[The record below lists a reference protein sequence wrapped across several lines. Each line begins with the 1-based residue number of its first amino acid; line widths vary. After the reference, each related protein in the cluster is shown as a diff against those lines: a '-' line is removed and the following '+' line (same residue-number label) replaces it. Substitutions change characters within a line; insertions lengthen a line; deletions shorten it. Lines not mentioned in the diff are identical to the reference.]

1 MVHKWYQR
9 IAECMHINT
18 PCSIVH
24 HNIVWLDS
32 FPTYLQFYFSMYLQ
46 ISASSSLIITF
57 PRQWTFG
64 DVQFKVQELGYLAR
78 WMTNYTPSNV
88 LGISESLKVIRQWSC
103 SLSSNLV
110 NVTTHAGQ
118 IWWNS
123 WRPKGWRRW
132 YALDL
137 LLLSIPIH
145 ILLHLKRLHTTWRRP
160 ATPWWRWI
168 ALLHPRWGL
177 ICWWWKAVA
186 QPGCMECGSPWFCCI
201 RGSLYPWFCII

>member
-1 MVHKWYQR
+1 MVHTM
-9 IAECMHINT
+9 ISEDECTHINT

-24 HNIVWLDS
+24 HNIEWLYS
-32 FPTYLQFYFSMYLQ
+32 FPTYWQSCFSMYLQ

-57 PRQWTFG
+57 PRQWTLG

-88 LGISESLKVIRQWSC
+88 LGISESLKVIRQSSC
-103 SLSSNLV
+103 ILSSNLV

-118 IWWNS
+118 ICWNS

-145 ILLHLKRLHTTWRRP
+145 ILLHLKRLHTTWRWP

-177 ICWWWKAVA
+177 ICWWWK
-186 QPGCMECGSPWFCCI
+186 E
-201 RGSLYPWFCII
+201 

>member
-1 MVHKWYQR
+1 
-9 IAECMHINT
+9 
-18 PCSIVH
+18 
-24 HNIVWLDS
+24 
-32 FPTYLQFYFSMYLQ
+32 MYLQ
-46 ISASSSLIITF
+46 ISSSGSLIITF
-57 PRQWTFG
+57 PTQWTFG
-64 DVQFKVQELGYLAR
+64 DVRFKVQELGYLAR

-137 LLLSIPIH
+137 LLLSIPMH
-145 ILLHLKRLHTTWRRP
+145 ILLHLKRLHTTWRWP

-168 ALLHPRWGL
+168 ALLHPRWRL
-177 ICWWWKAVA
+177 ICWWWK
-186 QPGCMECGSPWFCCI
+186 E
-201 RGSLYPWFCII
+201 